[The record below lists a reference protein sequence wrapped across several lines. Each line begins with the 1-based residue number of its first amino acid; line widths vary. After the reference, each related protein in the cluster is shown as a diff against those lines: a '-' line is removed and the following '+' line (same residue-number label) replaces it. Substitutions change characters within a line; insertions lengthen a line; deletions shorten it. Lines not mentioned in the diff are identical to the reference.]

1 MSAHLRVARPVSD
14 LARSTAMY
22 RDGLG
27 WSVLGSFEDH
37 QGFDGVMLGT
47 GGAQYHLE
55 LTRARGHALRPGST
69 PEDLLVLYLP
79 DAAQWQAACER
90 MLAAGFARVA
100 PFNPYWE
107 MRGATFEDHDGYR
120 VVLQNDTW
128 SNVAQA

>member
-1 MSAHLRVARPVSD
+1 MTAHLRVARPVSD

-27 WSVLGSFEDH
+27 LSVIDSFENH
-37 QGFDGVMLGT
+37 QGFDGVMLGIED
-47 GGAQYHLE
+47 AQYHLE
-55 LTRARGHALRPGST
+55 LTRARGHAPRPSPT

-100 PFNPYWE
+100 PFNPYWKA
-107 MRGATFEDHDGYR
+107 RGATFEDHDGYR

-128 SNVAQA
+128 SNVAQG